1 MSGKR
6 PQVAKQKPDPTQGAS
21 RALLGLAE
29 EFSRKFPILD
39 AGCGFGR
46 NAIALAELGFSV
58 VCAER
63 DPRRL
68 DVLMKAAASK
78 RLARSL
84 FPIHVALGTANWP
97 FAPASFS
104 AIIFV
109 HYLDTLL
116 FPSIYHSLVPDGA
129 LYVETVG
136 GQGQNYLE
144 LPQQGELRSL
154 LSPHFRL
161 VTYRERSVGPT
172 EYNRCAVRLLAKKH
186 QFLGT

>member
-1 MSGKR
+1 M
-6 PQVAKQKPDPTQGAS
+6 AKQKPDPTRGAS
-21 RALLGLAE
+21 RTLLGLAE
-29 EFSRKFPILD
+29 GFSPKFPILD

-78 RLARSL
+78 RLALSL
-84 FPIHVALGTANWP
+84 FPIHTALGTASWP
-97 FAPASFS
+97 FAPGCFS
-104 AIIFV
+104 AIILV

-116 FPSIYHSLVPDGA
+116 FPSIHHSLVPGGY

-144 LPQQGELRSL
+144 LPQQGELRSM
-154 LSPHFRL
+154 LSPNFRL
-161 VTYRERSVGPT
+161 KAYRERPVGPV
-172 EYNRCAVRLLAKKH
+172 EFNKCAVRLLAKKA
-186 QFLGT
+186 